1 MCKKSITNSQPFV
14 KKMKKCQVPWGGF
27 FWLTLYT
34 LFIYRCRTYT
44 VSATV
49 NFKFERNVLLQQNTG
64 PLPNTDAD
72 EQLKTSVFADGLRCL
87 IDTWYDIT
95 EWLHRCWYFRCNF
108 IVLRVTQQCLEVRQH
123 LLCTVTVSSQRHCH
137 IQFATQ
143 QLRWQNI
150 QENTH
155 RI

>member
-1 MCKKSITNSQPFV
+1 MSGPLGGIFLTHTVHFV
-14 KKMKKCQVPWGGF
+14 HIQSH
-27 FWLTLYT
+27 
-34 LFIYRCRTYT
+34 TYT

-49 NFKFERNVLLQQNTG
+49 NCKFGRNVILQQNTG

-143 QLRWQNI
+143 QLRWLTFKKIHIGYNSPYCS
-150 QENTH
+150 
-155 RI
+155 